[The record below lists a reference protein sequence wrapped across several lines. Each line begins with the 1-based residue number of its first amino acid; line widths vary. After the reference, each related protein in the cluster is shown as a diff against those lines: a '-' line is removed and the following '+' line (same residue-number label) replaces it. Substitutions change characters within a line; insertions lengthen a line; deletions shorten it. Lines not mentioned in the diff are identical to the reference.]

1 MLGLVQN
8 SFLILLHDNSVV
20 LICDVIAGTCAV
32 VFNFPLVMFYS
43 PAAIITYVAKKLDP
57 GVAWY
62 TPSGVRTIVDFDSV
76 CHAFGRV
83 NVTTVVDFYSV
94 IASLPSKS
102 ISM

>member
-1 MLGLVQN
+1 MV
-8 SFLILLHDNSVV
+8 
-20 LICDVIAGTCAV
+20 GTCAEEQS
-32 VFNFPLVMFYS
+32 FPLVMFFS
-43 PAAIITYVAKKLDP
+43 PTTSIAYMAMKLDP

-62 TPSGVRTIVDFDSV
+62 TPSGARTIVDFDSV

>member
-1 MLGLVQN
+1 M
-8 SFLILLHDNSVV
+8 
-20 LICDVIAGTCAV
+20 A
-32 VFNFPLVMFYS
+32 M
-43 PAAIITYVAKKLDP
+43 KLDP

>member
-1 MLGLVQN
+1 
-8 SFLILLHDNSVV
+8 
-20 LICDVIAGTCAV
+20 
-32 VFNFPLVMFYS
+32 MFYT
-43 PAAIITYVAKKLDP
+43 PNAIITYVAMKLDP
-57 GVAWY
+57 WVAWH
-62 TPSGVRTIVDFDSV
+62 TPSGVRTVVDFDSV

>member
-1 MLGLVQN
+1 MSRRGY
-8 SFLILLHDNSVV
+8 
-20 LICDVIAGTCAV
+20 
-32 VFNFPLVMFYS
+32 FPLAMFFS
-43 PAAIITYVAKKLDP
+43 PNASIAHMAMKLDP
-57 GVAWY
+57 GVAWH

>member
-8 SFLILLHDNSVV
+8 TLLILLLCV
-20 LICDVIAGTCAV
+20 LICDVIFGACAV
-32 VFNFPLVMFYS
+32 VVSFPLAMFFS
-43 PAAIITYVAKKLDP
+43 PNASITHMAMKLDP

-76 CHAFGRV
+76 CHTFGRV